1 MNIHPQK
8 NLFVFDGLGTEGF
21 KFFIVNNNQ
30 KIIDKLLYDFRKC
43 DS

>member
-8 NLFVFDGLGTEGF
+8 NLFVFDGLGTGF